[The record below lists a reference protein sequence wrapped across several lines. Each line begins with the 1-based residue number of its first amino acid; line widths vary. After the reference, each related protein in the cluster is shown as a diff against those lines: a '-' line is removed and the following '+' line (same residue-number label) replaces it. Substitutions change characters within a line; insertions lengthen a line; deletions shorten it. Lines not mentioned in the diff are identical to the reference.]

1 MNLESPRP
9 LQRVLPVSRP
19 VPALRRQN
27 ATFIK
32 GAVRWA
38 DLPQDGRPEVA
49 FIGRSNVGKSSLLNS
64 MVGRRALARTS
75 GTPGKTQ
82 QFNYYLIDER
92 MYFVDLPGFGYA
104 KIARTQREK
113 WGRFIGQYLTEREPL
128 RLVFHLVDSRH
139 APMDLDRDIMGVMRG
154 GRVPYVIVLTKA
166 DKLSGNER
174 SKSERRVQDVLADYA
189 MEVPV
194 ILTSSKTGRGINEL
208 WEWINTVAG

>member
-1 MNLESPRP
+1 MKPKS
-9 LQRVLPVSRP
+9 
-19 VPALRRQN
+19 

-32 GAVRWA
+32 GAVRWDGLA
-38 DLPQDGRPEVA
+38 ADGRPEVA
-49 FIGRSNVGKSSLLNS
+49 FIGRSNVGKSSLLNAL
-64 MVGRRALARTS
+64 VGRRALARTS

-82 QFNYYLIDER
+82 QFNYYLLDDR

-113 WGRFIGQYLTEREPL
+113 WGRFIGRYLTEREPL

-139 APMDLDRDIMGVMRG
+139 APTELDRDIMEVMRG

-174 SKSERRVQDVLADYA
+174 AKSERRVQDVLAEYG
-189 MEVPV
+189 MEIPV
-194 ILTSSKTGRGINEL
+194 ILTSAKTNRGIKDL
-208 WEWINTVAG
+208 WDWIDALAS